1 MEISQDTLVKCFEIL
16 GSQQVDV
23 MTEVVVFPTML
34 RMKELGAQGRVRMF
48 LHEVQCEEGC

>member
-34 RMKELGAQGRVRMF
+34 RMKELGMPEA
-48 LHEVQCEEGC
+48 